1 MGTSV
6 TSNEA
11 QHEADSA
18 RIARSNSFDSSVPVV
33 IGFQTGTKIKS
44 SNRRFQRLI
53 ITAYG
58 KLSSTTSL
66 FSSGPKLFFN
76 QTPATR
82 SDLIHFPALAYI
94 SAYGSIIILRAS
106 QQIALHNTETLK
118 KCKQV
123 TQPASW
129 CVAEVLGRSLRAVG
143 SGLYK
148 WLYKSNRLVNPSSNE
163 RRGDVGD

>member
-1 MGTSV
+1 MPRCDWPTEMSCRKVQRYRRSG
-6 TSNEA
+6 
-11 QHEADSA
+11 DY
-18 RIARSNSFDSSVPVV
+18 RIRVSTASCD
-33 IGFQTGTKIKS
+33 GLTGPDDHGPMIS
-44 SNRRFQRLI
+44 RLI
-53 ITAYG
+53 D
-58 KLSSTTSL
+58 
-66 FSSGPKLFFN
+66 
-76 QTPATR
+76 R
-82 SDLIHFPALAYI
+82 
-94 SAYGSIIILRAS
+94 
-106 QQIALHNTETLK
+106 ETLK